1 MFQILVTCST
11 LCQLILRTLSLRN
24 LLKQLSSVERYALNL
39 MEWSEREWRAEQ
51 LRAADAEL
59 EAASAGVDATD
70 KLEEMAEEVIRQDR
84 NKSPVEEAPPPPK
97 KVHI

>member
-1 MFQILVTCST
+1 M
-11 LCQLILRTLSLRN
+11 
-24 LLKQLSSVERYALNL
+24 KQLSSVERYALNL

-97 KVHI
+97 KVQKDRIKTRQKSLQNNGLPRW

>member
-1 MFQILVTCST
+1 M
-11 LCQLILRTLSLRN
+11 
-24 LLKQLSSVERYALNL
+24 
-39 MEWSEREWRAEQ
+39 
-51 LRAADAEL
+51 RAADAEL

-97 KVHI
+97 KVQKDRIKTRQKSLQNNGLLKITSTLVSYQNESSSSK